1 MCYYLSKGP
10 AMVYQ
15 PLRKLIRKQKD
26 ITPGYLNVRYPTL
39 TKIISESRETSTQY
53 MQNFLKGPWATSLTR
68 KTICTS
74 NMKLF
79 LISYFKSHKK
89 VNSHL
94 FQDFYNL

>member
-10 AMVYQ
+10 AMFYQ

-53 MQNFLKGPWATSLTR
+53 MQNF
-68 KTICTS
+68 
-74 NMKLF
+74 
-79 LISYFKSHKK
+79 
-89 VNSHL
+89 
-94 FQDFYNL
+94 